1 MFVPSF
7 PFHPLT
13 KITHADYCPDTNI
26 QTSPTHMTYSPSH
39 GQSSASLQQSSPS
52 AMSRLRA
59 ASAAFPPGLDLRNQ
73 YRAIPNQNNSPHG
86 LPGTPRSSSFANAFT
101 GGYASAPL
109 TAPVDFSLP
118 RTPIDGSHSHRDFNI
133 PQLSAPIAPPQ
144 DFSNAYNSNLSP
156 VRGQNHGDRD
166 FGNQGQ
172 NNGDQG
178 GQGQDQVQVGDQQQQ
193 QARNNEDTSY
203 LRAPGE
209 YETGQK
215 RKRGFTIPGTFESP

>member
-1 MFVPSF
+1 V
-7 PFHPLT
+7 
-13 KITHADYCPDTNI
+13 
-26 QTSPTHMTYSPSH
+26 
-39 GQSSASLQQSSPS
+39 
-52 AMSRLRA
+52 
-59 ASAAFPPGLDLRNQ
+59 
-73 YRAIPNQNNSPHG
+73 
-86 LPGTPRSSSFANAFT
+86 
-101 GGYASAPL
+101 
-109 TAPVDFSLP
+109 
-118 RTPIDGSHSHRDFNI
+118 
-133 PQLSAPIAPPQ
+133 PPQ

-178 GQGQDQVQVGDQQQQ
+178 GQGQGRVQVGDQQQQ

-215 RKRGFTIPGTFESP
+215 RKRGFTIPGRFESP